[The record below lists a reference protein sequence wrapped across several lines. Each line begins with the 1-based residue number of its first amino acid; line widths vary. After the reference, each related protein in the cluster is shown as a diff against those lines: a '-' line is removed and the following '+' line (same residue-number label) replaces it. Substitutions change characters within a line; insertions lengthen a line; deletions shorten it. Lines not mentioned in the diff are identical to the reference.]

1 MAERKVVLL
10 RIHPGQYEALR
21 RWAADEFRSVNGQ
34 IEYLLHQALH
44 RGGRQPRG
52 SGPDR
57 DGGAGEERGTDPGE
71 ERGTGAD

>member
-10 RIHPGQYEALR
+10 RIHPGQYAALR

-44 RGGRQPRG
+44 RAGRLPRG
-52 SGPDR
+52 SGPEGD
-57 DGGAGEERGTDPGE
+57 AEAGE